1 MRGAEFG
8 ARERRFDLDPGPA
21 PAQDGQICHTAPW
34 GRPHPDAA
42 AREAWRPPPGAP
54 GYALVVRALPL
65 ALLLSLGACD
75 KGGPVE
81 PRVDGR
87 YYVARDTP
95 FFDSGCAQD
104 RLPDGKL
111 KKKTRFTLL
120 STQGQCWNIK
130 LDDEDEVY
138 IHPDHVRAEP

>member
-1 MRGAEFG
+1 MSS
-8 ARERRFDLDPGPA
+8 
-21 PAQDGQICHTAPW
+21 
-34 GRPHPDAA
+34 AA
-42 AREAWRPPPGAP
+42 LRP
-54 GYALVVRALPL
+54 GYDLAVRVLPL

-87 YYVARDTP
+87 YLVARDTP

-120 STQGQCWNIK
+120 SIQGECWNIK